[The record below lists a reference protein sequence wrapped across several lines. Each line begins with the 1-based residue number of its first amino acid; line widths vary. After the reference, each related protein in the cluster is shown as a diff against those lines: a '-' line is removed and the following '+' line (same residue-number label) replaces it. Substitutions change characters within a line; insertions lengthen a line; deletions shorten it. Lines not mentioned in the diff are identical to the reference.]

1 MYIDQIVDHG
11 ATALSRR
18 VRNAQLETRTARLKL
33 TPRGLPYWVNLEQ
46 GLHLGYRR
54 LKSTT
59 GRWVVRFYLGKESV
73 KAYEKRVI
81 AQADD
86 YSDADGV
93 RVLSYDQAQEKARAL
108 NKRRLFAETVEGG
121 PYTVQRAIDDY
132 IAYLQASGKDYKNAR
147 HRAYAHI
154 VPALGNVEVA
164 ALTSARLRQWLS
176 DIAHKRAAN
185 DEEQSRRNKT
195 TANRTLTV
203 LKAALNHAYDER
215 RVESNDAW
223 GRRVKPFRG
232 VDSAR
237 VRYLSVDEAQ
247 RLINAAQGEFRDLVQ
262 AALQTGCRFS
272 ELMRL
277 VARDYEHDTGTLFIA
292 KSKTGKSRHV
302 VLTEEGQ
309 RFFASL
315 CAGRS
320 SDERLFSS
328 WGRMRQ
334 NRAMQA
340 TLARARIAPVTF
352 HGLRHTWASLAV
364 MNGVPLQVIAQNLG
378 HSGTR
383 MVEKHYGHMSRSHVV
398 DLIRRGAPRYGF
410 ETNVVPHA
418 RRR

>member
-1 MYIDQIVDHG
+1 M
-11 ATALSRR
+11 ARR
-18 VRNAQLETRTARLKL
+18 VRNASLETRTARLKL

-54 LKSTT
+54 LKST
-59 GRWVVRFYLGKESV
+59 GRWVVRFYLGRESA
-73 KAYEKRVI
+73 KAYEKKVI

-93 RVLSYDQAQEKARAL
+93 RILTYDQAQAKARSL
-108 NKRRLFAETVEGG
+108 NKRRLFAEAIEGG
-121 PYTVQRAIDDY
+121 AYTVQRAIDDY
-132 IAYLQASGKDYKNAR
+132 LTFLQSSGKDHKIAR

-154 VPALGNVEVA
+154 IPVLGDMEVA

-176 DIAHKRAAN
+176 DVAQKRAPR
-185 DEEQSRRNKT
+185 DEEEARRHKT
-195 TANRTLTV
+195 SANRVLTI
-203 LKAALNHAYDER
+203 LKAALNHAYDEK

-262 AALQTGCRFS
+262 AALQTGCRFG

-277 VARDYEHDTGTLFIA
+277 VVRDYEHDTATLFVA
-292 KSKTGKSRHV
+292 KSKSGKSRHV
-302 VLTEEGQ
+302 VLTDEGAA
-309 RFFASL
+309 FFASL
-315 CAGRS
+315 CAGRR
-320 SDERLFSS
+320 SDERLFQS

-334 NRAMQA
+334 NREMRA

-378 HSGTR
+378 HTDTR
-383 MVEKHYGHMSRSHVV
+383 MVERHYGHMSRSHVV
-398 DLIRRGAPRYGF
+398 DAIRRGAPRFGF
-410 ETNVVPHA
+410 ETNVVVAHA
-418 RRR
+418 RKR